1 MNLFYAI
8 LSFQPHLFIHD
19 MLSDIPYR
27 EGKLID
33 AMIIIFIFDV
43 FDNVRRVKSIH
54 RTVYSQYQ
62 RNIVKLQRLY
72 FFSNRGIQLSA
83 VYFVLIQNKQKDL

>member
-33 AMIIIFIFDV
+33 AMIIIS
-43 FDNVRRVKSIH
+43 DNDYKIGRVKSIH
-54 RTVYSQYQ
+54 RTIHSQYQ
-62 RNIVKLQRLY
+62 RIMVNLQRLH
-72 FFSNRGIQLSA
+72 FFQTEEFSYLLHIL
-83 VYFVLIQNKQKDL
+83 Y